1 MVYLISHTFP
11 LLGGVAHEP
20 LTLVNTDFCVLFKG
34 VLQYFSLQA
43 DHVKLGAASLTSD
56 DMEAQLLLLTAVKDV
71 ALSLGDL
78 VGATRT
84 ASGKSVQDP
93 SMENLKGSAKVGGA

>member
-1 MVYLISHTFP
+1 M
-11 LLGGVAHEP
+11 
-20 LTLVNTDFCVLFKG
+20 
-34 VLQYFSLQA
+34 
-43 DHVKLGAASLTSD
+43 KLGAASLTSE

-78 VGATRT
+78 VGATRM